1 MSRASG
7 GATTMTASPGRVAV
21 AGASAAGHLV
31 VTGASKRFGAAV
43 VLDDLSLSVA
53 KGEFVSLLGPSGCGK
68 TTLLR
73 CVAGL
78 LRPDA
83 GRITVAGQ
91 EITRLPAHKRN
102 VGVVFQNYAL
112 FPHLTVAG
120 NVGFGLR
127 AQGIGKAEAGPRVA
141 EALAL
146 VRMTEHAEKP
156 VTALSGGQ
164 QQRIAVARA
173 LVVRPSLLLL
183 DEPFSALDRK
193 LRETMQVE
201 LKHLLREV
209 GITAIF
215 VTHDQEEA
223 LVVSDRIAVM
233 NAGRIEQLADPATL
247 YGRPASLYVLDFV
260 GQSTRLAGRVTAA
273 EGGMLAVETAL
284 GPVRAP
290 GSFARGSRVV
300 VAVRPE
306 AVTLDGSGEGNRLSA
321 RVSEIS
327 FLGSRTQLH
336 LDLPAGGEDRGMVE
350 LPRLP
355 EGVVPG
361 SPVTLAFDPAD
372 TMIFPA

>member
-1 MSRASG
+1 VTAIGTRA
-7 GATTMTASPGRVAV
+7 APAE
-21 AGASAAGHLV
+21 AGASQAGHLV
-31 VTGASKRFGAAV
+31 VSGTSKRFGAAV
-43 VLDDLSLSVA
+43 VLEDLSISVA

-73 CVAGL
+73 CIAGL

-83 GRITVAGQ
+83 GSITVAGQ
-91 EITRLPAHKRN
+91 EITRLPAHRRN

-112 FPHLTVAG
+112 FPHLTVAE

-127 AQGIGKAEAGPRVA
+127 AQGTPRAEAAPRVA

-273 EGGMLAVETAL
+273 AGGMVTVETVL
-284 GPVRAP
+284 GPVQAP
-290 GSFARGSRVV
+290 GAFAPGSRVV
-300 VAVRPE
+300 AAVRPE
-306 AVTLDGSGEGNRLSA
+306 AVRLEAPGAGNRLAA

-336 LDLPAGGEDRGMVE
+336 LDLPEEGGDRGVVE

-355 EGVVPG
+355 EGVAPG
-361 SPVTLAFDPAD
+361 SRVTLAFDPAE
-372 TMIFPA
+372 TMVFPA